1 MNNDKTGNVG
11 STAAQSP
18 KPPARSELGEAEF
31 LQKQAED
38 ATAAMTAV
46 VHGIADSLKDAANP
60 AAWTRHHPWPSL
72 GAAAVL
78 GFVAASAITPSKD
91 QTWKERF
98 ESLFPDV
105 PAPDAQAAA
114 ATTGNYSGGYAQQAP
129 PTKKP
134 SKMWSVAAP
143 VLDMLKTALM
153 TSISSALATKA
164 AQDAPPSDNANAH
177 ATDPTAPV

>member
-1 MNNDKTGNVG
+1 M
-11 STAAQSP
+11 
-18 KPPARSELGEAEF
+18 GEAEF
-31 LQKQAED
+31 LAKQAED

-60 AAWTRHHPWPSL
+60 AGWTRQHPWPSL

-78 GFVAASAITPSKD
+78 GFVAASAMTPSKG

-98 ESLFPDV
+98 ESLFPDTGAPGGSGFD
-105 PAPDAQAAA
+105 PAML
-114 ATTGNYSGGYAQQAP
+114 GNYSAWAAQQQQAGP
-129 PTKKP
+129 AQKKP
-134 SKMWSVAAP
+134 SKLMSVAAP

-164 AQDAPPSDNANAH
+164 AQDAPPSDNSDSR

>member
-11 STAAQSP
+11 NTAEASP
-18 KPPARSELGEAEF
+18 KPPAKAKSDLGEAEF
-31 LQKQAED
+31 LAKQAED

-60 AAWTRHHPWPSL
+60 AGWTRQHPWPSL

-78 GFVAASAITPSKD
+78 GFVAASAITPSKG

-105 PAPDAQAAA
+105 PAPADPQAAA
-114 ATTGNYSGGYAQQAP
+114 AAMGNYSGGYAQQA
-129 PTKKP
+129 
-134 SKMWSVAAP
+134 A
-143 VLDMLKTALM
+143 
-153 TSISSALATKA
+153 
-164 AQDAPPSDNANAH
+164 
-177 ATDPTAPV
+177 

>member
-1 MNNDKTGNVG
+1 MG

-18 KPPARSELGEAEF
+18 KPPANPRSELGEAEF
-31 LQKQAED
+31 LKKQAED

-60 AAWTRHHPWPSL
+60 ASWTREHPWPSL

-78 GFVAASAITPSKD
+78 GFVAASAITPSKG

-98 ESLFPDV
+98 ETLFPDV
-105 PAPDAQAAA
+105 PVDPNAAGPA
-114 ATTGNYSGGYAQQAP
+114 AGSYAGGYAQQP
-129 PTKKP
+129 PPQKKQ

-143 VLDMLKTALM
+143 MLDMLKTALM

-164 AQDAPPSDNANAH
+164 AQDAPPSDNSNAH
-177 ATDPTAPV
+177 ASDPTAAV